1 MINLISK
8 TPKPP
13 YYAVIFTSI
22 RTDIGDNEY
31 KKMALEME
39 EEVKL
44 ANGFLGMESARDTL
58 GITVSYWKDLESIRA
73 WKMHTEHQKAQQ
85 NGISRWYSAYKTRIC
100 LVERDYE
107 FTL

>member
-1 MINLISK
+1 MSQISN
-8 TPKPP
+8 TPPPP

-22 RTDIGDNEY
+22 RTDIEHEEY
-31 KKMALEME
+31 TKMANEME
-39 EEVKL
+39 NAVKS
-44 ANGFLGMESARDTL
+44 ANGYLGMESARDTL

-85 NGISRWYSAYKTRIC
+85 NGISKWYSAYKTRIC